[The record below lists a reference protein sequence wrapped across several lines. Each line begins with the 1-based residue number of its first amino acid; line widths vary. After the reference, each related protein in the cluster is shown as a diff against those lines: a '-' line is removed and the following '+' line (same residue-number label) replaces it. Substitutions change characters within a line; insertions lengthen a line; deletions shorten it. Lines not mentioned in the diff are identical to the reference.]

1 VRELDEVDMEIL
13 ELLAADARRAY
24 SEIGDA
30 VGLSG
35 PAVSDRVSKLEA
47 AGVLEGFTIDVDRSQ
62 LREGVPVLLELELA
76 PAVDAHATDDD
87 AHATDVD
94 AHATDDDAHAT
105 DDDAHA
111 TDDDAHATDVDAHA
125 TECDR
130 EHVRERLRDADAVEH
145 VFTTANGDVVVQ
157 ASLPDS
163 RAYRWVAETVGE
175 DAVRV
180 VDVTL
185 LASVEWT
192 QSVGATDFAVSCAEC
207 GNTVTSEG
215 TTATIGE
222 DTYRF
227 CCASCESAFRERY
240 DDLAGA

>member
-76 PAVDAHATDDD
+76 PDDD

-94 AHATDDDAHAT
+94 APATDVDAPATDVDAHAT
-105 DDDAHA
+105 DDAHA
-111 TDDDAHATDVDAHA
+111 TGVDAHA

>member
-76 PAVDAHATDDD
+76 PDDD

-94 AHATDDDAHAT
+94 APATDVDAPATDVDAPATDVDAHAT
-105 DDDAHA
+105 DDAHA
-111 TDDDAHATDVDAHA
+111 TGVDAHA

-185 LASVEWT
+185 LASVERT

-227 CCASCESAFRERY
+227 CCGSCESAFRERY